1 MSSYT
6 LELGKISKSIEIFD
20 FDYNFYS
27 DDLNIKKDFEDKFT
41 QEYYYHEIGFETI
54 GRFKNR
60 LRAKLNK
67 IMPYYKQIYKT
78 ELEAQNINFLLNKDL
93 KETFERNVEGQSV
106 SKGNVSMND
115 NFTNNNVESNIG
127 QGNASVSFEDG
138 NVTNA
143 SKNTGN
149 NSTSSNNTTND
160 ETNQNEKTVLIS
172 QGNIGITSSA
182 ELLQKWRDVIINID
196 EMIIEDCWDLFMQIF

>member
-6 LELGKISKSIEIFD
+6 LELGKISKSIDIFD
-20 FDYNFYS
+20 FDYNFYT
-27 DDLNIKKDFEDKFT
+27 DDLSIKKEFEDKFT

-67 IMPYYKQIYKT
+67 IMPYYKQMYKT

-93 KETFERNVEGQSV
+93 KETFERSVEGQSI
-106 SKGNVSMND
+106 STGNVNMND
-115 NFTNNNVESNIG
+115 NFINNNVESNIG

-149 NSTSSNNTTND
+149 NTTSSNNETND
-160 ETNQNEKTVLIS
+160 KSNQNEKTVLVS

-196 EMIIEDCWDLFMQIF
+196 ELIMDDCWDLFMQIF